1 MNYKMDSKKFQD
13 KETEESTSEV
23 WNISKSYVYEKILKP
38 MIDIDKYDKIAVFGT
53 TDLEGDLFLSNMK
66 NNILRNTSR
75 LKAFRM
81 EFYTMRVLIRNSK
94 FIVKKNNIETFE
106 NYSARLLKMEK
117 SIPHL
122 RLEKTKGR
130 KLVELNIDEA
140 LFDKMH
146 AEVEDKINEINSK
159 LNEVGII
166 FALGEEKD
174 VEKIKDSYNKRFL
187 SRT

>member
-1 MNYKMDSKKFQD
+1 MEKN

-53 TDLEGDLFLSNMK
+53 TDLEADLFLSNMK
-66 NNILRNTSR
+66 NEILRNTAR

-81 EFYTMRVLIRNSK
+81 EFYTLRVLIRNSK
-94 FIVKKNNIETFE
+94 FIVKKNNIKTFE

-117 SIPHL
+117 SIPLL
-122 RLEKTKGR
+122 RSEKMRGR
-130 KLVELNIDEA
+130 KLVDLDIHEE

-146 AEVEDKINEINSK
+146 AEVEDKINDINSK

-174 VEKIKDSYNKRFL
+174 VNKLKESFNKRFL

>member
-1 MNYKMDSKKFQD
+1 MEKN

-38 MIDIDKYDKIAVFGT
+38 LIAIDEFDKIAVFGT
-53 TDLEGDLFLSNMK
+53 NNLEGDLALSNMK

-81 EFYTMRVLIRNSK
+81 EFYTLRVLIRNSK
-94 FIVKKNNIETFE
+94 FIVKKNNIKTFE
-106 NYSARLLKMEK
+106 GYSARLLKMEK
-117 SIPHL
+117 SIPLL
-122 RLEKTKGR
+122 RSEKMRGR
-130 KLVELNIDEA
+130 RLVELNIHEE

-146 AEVEDKINEINSK
+146 AEVEDKINDINSK
-159 LNEVGII
+159 LNDVGII